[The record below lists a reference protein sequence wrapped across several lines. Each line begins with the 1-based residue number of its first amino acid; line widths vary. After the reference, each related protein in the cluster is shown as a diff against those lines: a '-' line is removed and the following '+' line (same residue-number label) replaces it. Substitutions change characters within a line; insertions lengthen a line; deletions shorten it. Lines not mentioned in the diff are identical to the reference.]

1 MNIVRFESPNVLYL
15 LLLIIPI
22 VFYYIFKLKDGRA
35 SIKISTI
42 GILVK
47 NNKTIKYYLRHL
59 PFLLRLTAL
68 ALFIVALARPQAAT
82 DENSVMTEGVDI
94 VISLDISGS
103 MLARDFTPDR
113 ISAAKDLATKFIV
126 DRRTDRIGL
135 VVFAGE
141 SFTQSPIT
149 TDHATLINLLNQ
161 IESGM
166 INDGTAIGNGL
177 ATAVARLKESK
188 AKSKVVILLTDGV
201 NNSGQIAPATAA
213 ELAKSLGVKVY
224 TIGIGTEGTAPYP
237 AYDAWGNITF
247 QQAKVEIDE
256 DILREIASG
265 TGGRYYRATSND
277 KLKAIYDEIN
287 ALEKTKIDVQNFISY
302 QERFSLFVLIGI
314 LLLVVEMIIKHL
326 YLKQIP

>member
-15 LLLIIPI
+15 LLLIIPM
-22 VFYYIFKLKDGRA
+22 VVYYIFKLKDGRA
-35 SIKISTI
+35 SMKISTI
-42 GILVK
+42 GGLVK
-47 NNKTIKYYLRHL
+47 NNKTLKYYLRHL
-59 PFLLRLTAL
+59 PFLLRILGL
-68 ALFIVALARPQAAT
+68 SLFIVALARPQAAT
-82 DENSVMTEGVDI
+82 DENSITTEGVDI

-113 ISAAKDLATKFIV
+113 ITAAKDVATKFIV
-126 DRRTDRIGL
+126 DRKTDRIGL

-201 NNSGQIAPATAA
+201 NNSGQVAPATAA
-213 ELAKSLGVKVY
+213 GLAKSLGVKVY
-224 TIGIGTEGTAPYP
+224 TIGVGTEGTAPYP

-256 DILREIASG
+256 DILREIATK
-265 TGGRYYRATSND
+265 TGGKYYRATSNE
-277 KLKAIYDEIN
+277 KLKAIYAEIN
-287 ALEKTKIDVQNFISY
+287 ALEKTEIDVQNFISY
-302 QERFSLFVLIGI
+302 QERFSLFVLLGI
-314 LLLVVEMIIKHL
+314 LLLLIEMMIKHL
-326 YLKQIP
+326 YLEQIP